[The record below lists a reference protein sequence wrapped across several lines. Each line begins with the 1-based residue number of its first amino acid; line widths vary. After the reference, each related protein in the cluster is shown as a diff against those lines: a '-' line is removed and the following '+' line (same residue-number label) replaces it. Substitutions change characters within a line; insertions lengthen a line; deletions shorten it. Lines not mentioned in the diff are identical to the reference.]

1 MKILK
6 INIED
11 FGCISKRSF
20 DLADGLNLVLGE
32 NESGK
37 STILSFI
44 KFILYGL
51 PKKNSETAAE
61 RMRSISWRSGVAL
74 GSMQL
79 EHDGKSYTVTRQGVL
94 RVTAKRESY
103 TEDCTIVDDESGLE
117 VHKGEIPGELFLGVP
132 LSVYES
138 TCFIGQLSASDIS
151 SADVSQ
157 SLENMLVSAD
167 ESQSL
172 QKSLDKLDSARR
184 MFKHKTGKGGSL
196 YELEESENDLRARLG
211 RAMSAYNEILARE
224 DSVKDMRESISQKR
238 VELGRVEDTL
248 SALNLVAVA
257 NRFDLL
263 HENQGR
269 LDGLKKEK
277 TDFIENSRAA
287 DGFLPNVEFAN
298 SLAESISSVG
308 YHREKVES
316 ARHELD
322 GAQRELDAFSYS
334 SEPLNTEKLKST
346 HNPEAAC
353 DLIEKRWMDSAKQ
366 KRSAKALLTVGIILF
381 LTLGAVG
388 GALATLVNLVI
399 GIAIAAVGVLTF
411 VISLLVSSAR
421 KKSAAALDVKNESEL
436 SEFGFGEIG
445 GEMVDRLVAL
455 RRAIRRFF
463 EERSRFD
470 ELENNKMLADS
481 VCKMRIDDLGKA
493 EHELELLLAKWNGGA
508 PSPTESLDRARS
520 VISRLASLDSE
531 ITYLERT
538 ADAMARE
545 LSDYNE
551 KDVRA
556 RIPESVAQKYSAR
569 DIEELD
575 KQKRFLSQSL
585 KLLSDKC
592 ISSERELIALENR
605 CENPARLSAEIET
618 TVARRSAEQLKHDA
632 IVMAIEALG
641 EASKNIR
648 STVTPHVR
656 QRAGEYMAAFTA
668 DKYASLGIDDGFNM
682 STRSGERSHSISL
695 LSAGTKDLAYL
706 SLRLALLSVLYK
718 EGFPPLALDDALTQL
733 DDNRVR
739 NALAVLSKYCADG
752 GQCLLFSCHTRER
765 EFLDSEKISANI
777 IQL

>member
-44 KFILYGL
+44 KFILYGM

-74 GSMQL
+74 GSMRVEQG
-79 EHDGKSYTVTRQGVL
+79 GKTYTVTRQGVL
-94 RVTAKRESY
+94 RVSAKRESY
-103 TEDCTIVDDESGLE
+103 SEDCTIVDDESGLE
-117 VHKGEIPGELFLGVP
+117 VHKGEVPGELFLGVP

-172 QKSLDKLDSARR
+172 QKALDKLDGARR
-184 MFKHKTGKGGSL
+184 LFRHKNGKGGSL

-211 RAMSAYNEILARE
+211 RAMNAYNEILARE

-248 SALNLVAVA
+248 SALNLVSVA
-257 NRFDLL
+257 KRFDLL
-263 HENQGR
+263 HENQDR

-277 TDFIENSRAA
+277 TAFIENNRAA
-287 DGFLPNVEFAN
+287 DGFLPNGEFVN

-316 ARHELD
+316 ARLELD
-322 GAQRELDAFSYS
+322 GAQSSLDAFSYS
-334 SEPLNTEKLKST
+334 SEPLNTEKLKSV

-353 DLIEKRWMDSAKQ
+353 DLIEKRWADSARQ
-366 KRSAKALLTVGIILF
+366 KRSAKTLLAVGVVLLLI
-381 LTLGAVG
+381 LGAVG
-388 GALATLVNLVI
+388 GAVVALVSSVVGISAASI
-399 GIAIAAVGVLTF
+399 GILGFAV
-411 VISLLVSSAR
+411 SLLVSLSK
-421 KKSAAALDVKNESEL
+421 KKSAAALDDKNESEL
-436 SEFGFGEIG
+436 SEFGFGNID
-445 GEMVDRLVAL
+445 GEPSERLVAL
-455 RRAIRRFF
+455 RFAIRRYY

-470 ELENNKMLADS
+470 ELDNNKMLAES
-481 VCKMRIDDLGKA
+481 VCKMRMGDLERA
-493 EHELELLLAKWNGGA
+493 ERELELLLSKWNGGA
-508 PSPTESLDRARS
+508 TTPTEALDRARE
-520 VISRLASLDSE
+520 VISRLTSLSSE

-538 ADAMARE
+538 EDTMARE
-545 LSDYNE
+545 LADYNE

-556 RIPESVAQKYSAR
+556 RIPESVAQKYSVR

-592 ISSERELIALENR
+592 IASERELIALENR

-618 TVARRSAEQLKHDA
+618 AVARRNDDQLKNDA

-668 DKYASLGIDDGFNM
+668 AKYASLGIDEGFNM
-682 STRSGERSHSISL
+682 SARSGERSHSISL

-718 EGFPPLALDDALTQL
+718 DGAPPLALDDALTQL
-733 DDNRVR
+733 DDKRVK
-739 NALAVLSKYCADG
+739 NALAVLSEYCADG

-765 EFLDSEKISANI
+765 EFLNSEGVAANI